1 MSLDTKSFGLSAAAA
16 TAIVYSICALVVSL
30 SPSGAASVLSYVLHL
45 DLSTMARPLSWASY
59 FVGVIAFSITVGL
72 VFALAA
78 GFYNRFARGATA
90 R

>member
-1 MSLDTKSFGLSAAAA
+1 MSLDTKSFGLSAAAT

-30 SPSGAASVLSYVLHL
+30 SPGGAASVLSYVLHL
-45 DLSTMARPLSWASY
+45 DLSTMARPLSWGSY

-72 VFALAA
+72 VFSLAA
-78 GFYNRFARGATA
+78 GFYNRFARVASA

>member
-30 SPSGAASVLSYVLHL
+30 SPSGASSVLSYVLHL
-45 DLSTMARPLSWASY
+45 DLSTMTRPLSWASY
-59 FVGVIAFSITVGL
+59 FVGVVAFSITVGL

-78 GFYNRFARGATA
+78 GFYNRFARGAIA